1 MYTIMAKSMSLQH
14 MSLLTQPQPGQG
26 SADVQHTLSLQHQAL
41 KDNKADA
48 STSSLHPH
56 TGITSL
62 AVPWSSGNAFAG
74 GSRRREP
81 RKTGASQRVRLLLS
95 PFYAVTQR
103 PPQLSNKSLSDRSL
117 VGKGDNCVLAFK
129 RNNVRV
135 GKVK

>member
-1 MYTIMAKSMSLQH
+1 MYIIMAKSMSLQY

-26 SADVQHTLSLQHQAL
+26 SADVQHTLSLRQAL
-41 KDNKADA
+41 KDKADA

-62 AVPWSSGNAFAG
+62 AVPWSSRNTFAS
-74 GSRRREP
+74 GSRRKEP
-81 RKTGASQRVRLLLS
+81 RKAGASQRVRLLLS

-103 PPQLSNKSLSDRSL
+103 HPQLSNKSLSDRSL
-117 VGKGDNCVLAFK
+117 VGKGDNCMLAFK